1 MLSSAETSPV
11 RRYWIAV
18 ACEEHALRGAR
29 SQPGFMQVCHGKKAP
44 LARVRPGDVVTYYAP
59 TLTMGGRQRRQAF
72 VTLGLVLPR
81 EPYLFDMGG
90 GFVPWR
96 RDVRYWQAQPAP
108 IAPLLDP
115 LGWSQ
120 DGPHWGMRLR
130 FGLAAIAP
138 AQMHCIAQ
146 AMGVDGGALQ

>member
-1 MLSSAETSPV
+1 MQ
-11 RRYWIAV
+11 RHWIAV

-29 SQPGFMQVCHGKKAP
+29 GQPGFMQVCHGKKAP

-59 TLTMGGRQRRQAF
+59 TRTLGERQRRQAF
-72 VTLGLVLPR
+72 VTLGRVLPS

-96 RDVRYWQAQPAP
+96 RDVCYLQAQPAP
-108 IAPLLDP
+108 IAPLLDG
-115 LGWSQ
+115 LGWLQ
-120 DGPHWGMRLR
+120 DRPHWGARLR
-130 FGLAAIAP
+130 FGLVEISA

-146 AMGVDGGALQ
+146 AMGVDLAAPD